1 MIERRCLNTAE
12 VASLFADG
20 SLTGLSEAQILQ
32 RFLTHGDE
40 TAFVALLRRHGPMVL
55 GVCRRCLSDPND
67 VDDAFQ
73 ATFLVLVERAGTLR
87 DLDVLGPW
95 LHRVAHRVAVRTRVD
110 ARRRRT
116 FEERAAAGRDQ
127 ARQGPVSATAE
138 AEERRFVLDE
148 ELARLAEKYRTPLVL
163 CDLEGRTHEQAA
175 AQIRCPVGTVK
186 SRLSRARE
194 QLRSRLVRR
203 GLSEPHRPTA
213 ETPFPEPIP
222 VVPAG
227 LFNSTI
233 LAAVQFAGGRGATVG
248 AVAALVKDTVRAKPM
263 IITKLAAAALTAAGI
278 LSAAA
283 AGVRAW
289 PGLDDQAPVSP
300 PPSGPAKV
308 DPRPAS
314 PVLQPGSSP
323 VARPQPGTDP
333 RSRQLLARLEEPIA
347 MAFPNGTP
355 LEDVL
360 QYIKQATMN
369 DEWPE
374 GIQIYLDTSPLEAYE
389 DEKPV
394 SLLKRPITMDLSGVP
409 LRRILKLIADQLDMG
424 YGVKDG
430 MVTIFAPDLRRKNWR
445 ELLIVEPG
453 GPFPET
459 TPLQLLVE
467 KAERGEMSDPELQQL
482 NERLKSIE
490 EATKRYRSIRTPQAI
505 SPQFLPQFQQ
515 PQAKTAPQQ
524 AKPAE

>member
-1 MIERRCLNTAE
+1 MVERRSLNTAE

-20 SLTGLSEAQILQ
+20 SLTGLSDAQILQ
-32 RFLTHGDE
+32 RFLKHGDE
-40 TAFVALLRRHGPMVL
+40 SAFGALLRRYGPMVL

-87 DLDVLGPW
+87 ERDVLGPW

-116 FEERAAAGRDQ
+116 FEERAAAGRGST
-127 ARQGPVSATAE
+127 RQGPVGGAAE

-194 QLRSRLVRR
+194 QLRSRLNRR
-203 GLSEPHRPTA
+203 GLSTSSLLAPAAHLH
-213 ETPFPEPIP
+213 EPIP

-227 LFNSTI
+227 LLDATTR
-233 LAAVQFAGGRGATVG
+233 AAVQLAGGRATTVG
-248 AVAALVKDTVRAKPM
+248 AVAALVKDTLRAKHM
-263 IITKLAAAALTAAGI
+263 IMLKLAATALTAVGI

-283 AGVRAW
+283 AGIRARLA
-289 PGLDDQAPVSP
+289 PDDQAPAS
-300 PPSGPAKV
+300 PSGPAKV
-308 DPRPAS
+308 VAGQGTAA
-314 PVLQPGSSP
+314 LQPESSRTARLEPGS
-323 VARPQPGTDP
+323 DP
-333 RSRQLLARLEEPIA
+333 RSRALLAKLEEPIA
-347 MAFPNGTP
+347 MSFPNGQP
-355 LEDVL
+355 LEDVIK
-360 QYIKQATMN
+360 YIKQATAG
-369 DEWPE
+369 DEWPD
-374 GIQIYLDTSPLEAYE
+374 GVPIYLDTSPLDEQIF
-389 DEKPV
+389 EKPE
-394 SLLKRPITMDLSGVP
+394 SLLKTPITMDLSGVP
-409 LRRILKLIADQLDMG
+409 LRLTLKLIADQIGMG

-430 MVTIFAPDLRRKNWR
+430 MVRIFAPDYRRKNWR

-467 KAERGEMSDPELQQL
+467 KAERGEMSDAELQQL
-482 NERLKSIE
+482 NERLKAIE
-490 EATKRYRSIRTPQAI
+490 EATKRYHSIRTPQAMF
-505 SPQFLPQFQQ
+505 PQFLPQFQQ
-515 PQAKTAPQQ
+515 PQAKVPPQQ
-524 AKPAE
+524 AKPTE

>member
-1 MIERRCLNTAE
+1 VIERRCLNTAE

-20 SLTGLSEAQILQ
+20 SLTGLSEGQILD
-32 RFLTHGDE
+32 RFLNHGDE
-40 TAFVALLRRHGPMVL
+40 AAFGALLRRHGPMVL
-55 GVCRRCLSDPND
+55 GVCRRCLADLND

-87 DLDVLGPW
+87 DRDVLGPW
-95 LHRVAHRVAVRTRVD
+95 LHRVAHRVAVRTRAY

-116 FEERAAAGRDQ
+116 FEERAAAGQDS
-127 ARQGPVSATAE
+127 ARREPVSGAAE

-148 ELARLAEKYRTPLVL
+148 ELARLAEKYRTPLIL

-194 QLRSRLVRR
+194 QLRSRLSRR
-203 GLSEPHRPTA
+203 GLSASSLLAPAAHLH
-213 ETPFPEPIP
+213 EPIP

-227 LFNSTI
+227 LLNATTR
-233 LAAVQFAGGRGATVG
+233 AAVQLAGGRAATVG
-248 AVAALVKDTVRAKPM
+248 AVALVMDTLRAKHM
-263 IITKLAAAALTAAGI
+263 IILKLVATALTAAGI

-283 AGVRAW
+283 AGIRAW
-289 PGLDDQAPVSP
+289 PAPDDQAPASP
-300 PPSGPAKV
+300 SPRGPAKA
-308 DPRPAS
+308 DAKQETPAS
-314 PVLQPGSSP
+314 QPGSSP
-323 VARPQPGTDP
+323 AVRAEPGTDP
-333 RSRQLLARLEEPIA
+333 RSRALLAKLEEPIV
-347 MAFPNGTP
+347 MSFPNGAP
-355 LEDVL
+355 LEDVIT
-360 QYIKQATMN
+360 YIKQATAGP
-369 DEWPE
+369 DGE
-374 GIQIYLDTSPLEAYE
+374 GVQIYVDTSPLEGHE
-389 DEKPV
+389 LEKSV
-394 SLLKRPITMDLSGVP
+394 SLLKKPITMDLSGVP
-409 LRRILKLIADQLDMG
+409 LRRTLKLIADQLDMG

-430 MVTIFAPDLRRKNWR
+430 MVTIFAPDFRRKNWR

-467 KAERGEMSDPELQQL
+467 KAERGEMSHSELQQL

-490 EATKRYRSIRTPQAI
+490 EATKRYRSIRTPQGM

-515 PQAKTAPQQ
+515 PQAKARPQQ